1 MTGANISVDNDTNVA
16 CDLIALRALAIRLF
30 TELRLHPD
38 TELAITVVDEER
50 MTELHI
56 EWMDEPGA
64 TDVLS
69 FPMDELRSAPVGVD
83 PEAGM
88 LGDIVLC
95 PAFAAEQA
103 AQKGRTVD
111 EELQFLITHGTL
123 HLIGYDHST
132 TEEEAEMWA
141 LQDQLFDDWRAEASR

>member
-1 MTGANISVDNDTNVA
+1 MTGANISVDNETEVV
-16 CDLIALRALAIRLF
+16 CDLIALRALAVRLF
-30 TELRLHPD
+30 AELRLHPD
-38 TELAITVVDEER
+38 SELAITIVDVAH

-103 AQKGRTVD
+103 AQKGRTID
-111 EELQFLITHGTL
+111 EELQFLVTHGTL
-123 HLIGYDHST
+123 HLIGFDHAT
-132 TEEEAEMWA
+132 AEEETEMWA
-141 LQDQLFDDWRAEASR
+141 LQDTLFDDWRSEGSA